1 MTFDIP
7 AAVKSVGEA
16 IKSLFD
22 YADTAKTRQSETQII
37 KELKKLE
44 KAVNAAEKM
53 FNIFFQYFEK
63 LSDEDKKEIE
73 KLLEKFQE
81 NN

>member
-1 MTFDIP
+1 MPLDITE
-7 AAVKSVGEA
+7 AVKAIGEA
-16 IKSLFD
+16 FKSLFD
-22 YADTAKTRQSETQII
+22 FAETAKTRQSETQII

>member
-1 MTFDIP
+1 MPLDITE
-7 AAVKSVGEA
+7 AVKAIGEA
-16 IKSLFD
+16 FKSLFD
-22 YADTAKTRQSETQII
+22 FAETAKTRQSETQLI

-53 FNIFFQYFEK
+53 FNIFFQYFDK

-73 KLLEKFQE
+73 KLLEKFQK

>member
-1 MTFDIP
+1 MFDISD
-7 AAVKSVGEA
+7 AIKSVGEA
-16 IKSLFD
+16 FASLFD
-22 YADTAKTRQSETQII
+22 FAETAKTRQSETQII

>member
-1 MTFDIP
+1 MPLDITE
-7 AAVKSVGEA
+7 AVKAIGEA
-16 IKSLFD
+16 FKSLFD
-22 YADTAKTRQSETQII
+22 FAETAKTRQSETQII

-73 KLLEKFQE
+73 KLLKKFQE

>member
-1 MTFDIP
+1 MFDFSDAI
-7 AAVKSVGEA
+7 KSVGEA
-16 IKSLFD
+16 FKSLFD
-22 YADTAKTRQSETQII
+22 FAETAKTRQSETQII

-63 LSDEDKKEIE
+63 LSDEDKKELE

>member
-1 MTFDIP
+1 MVFDFAKAIE
-7 AAVKSVGEA
+7 KVGEA
-16 IKSLFD
+16 IKSGFS
-22 YADTAKTRQSETQII
+22 YAEKAKEHQSETQII

>member
-1 MTFDIP
+1 MPFDVAKAIETVGN
-7 AAVKSVGEA
+7 AVKGIS
-16 IKSLFD
+16 D
-22 YADTAKTRQSETQII
+22 YAKTAKKRQSETQII

-73 KLLEKFQE
+73 KLLEKFQK

>member
-1 MTFDIP
+1 MLDITS
-7 AAVKSVGEA
+7 AIKAVGEA
-16 IKSLFD
+16 FKSLFD

>member
-1 MTFDIP
+1 MSFDITE
-7 AAVKSVGEA
+7 AVKAIGEA
-16 IKSLFD
+16 FKSLFD
-22 YADTAKTRQSETQII
+22 FAETAKTRQSETQII

-53 FNIFFQYFEK
+53 FNIFFQYFDK
-63 LSDEDKKEIE
+63 LPEDDQKELE

>member
-1 MTFDIP
+1 MFDISD
-7 AAVKSVGEA
+7 VIKSVGEA
-16 IKSLFD
+16 FTSLFD
-22 YADTAKTRQSETQII
+22 FAETAKTRQSETQII

>member
-1 MTFDIP
+1 MLNIT

-16 IKSLFD
+16 FKSLFD
-22 YADTAKTRQSETQII
+22 FAETAKTRQSETQII

>member
-1 MTFDIP
+1 MFDVSDAI
-7 AAVKSVGEA
+7 KSVGEA
-16 IKSLFD
+16 FTSLFN
-22 YADTAKTRQSETQII
+22 YLKTNKEEQIDTQFLTEH
-37 KELKKLE
+37 KKLL
-44 KAVNAAEKM
+44 KAVDTAEKM
-53 FNIFFQYFEK
+53 FNIFFKSFDK

>member
-1 MTFDIP
+1 MPLDITE
-7 AAVKSVGEA
+7 AVKAIGEA
-16 IKSLFD
+16 FKSLFD
-22 YADTAKTRQSETQII
+22 FAETAKTRQSETQLI

-73 KLLEKFQE
+73 KLLEKFQK

>member
-1 MTFDIP
+1 MKDTI
-7 AAVKSVGEA
+7 KTVGEA
-16 IKSLFD
+16 FKSLFD
-22 YADTAKTRQSETQII
+22 FAKTAKTRQSETQII

-53 FNIFFQYFEK
+53 FNIFFQYFDK
-63 LSDEDKKEIE
+63 LSNEDKKEIE
-73 KLLEKFQE
+73 KLLEKFQK

>member
-1 MTFDIP
+1 MFDFSDAI
-7 AAVKSVGEA
+7 KSVGEA
-16 IKSLFD
+16 FKSLFD
-22 YADTAKTRQSETQII
+22 FAETAKTRQSETQII

>member
-1 MTFDIP
+1 MDI
-7 AAVKSVGEA
+7 ADA
-16 IKSLFD
+16 IKSIGEALTSLFNWLR
-22 YADTAKTRQSETQII
+22 TNKEEQSATQII

-73 KLLEKFQE
+73 KLLEKFQK

>member
-1 MTFDIP
+1 MFDFSDAI
-7 AAVKSVGEA
+7 KSVGEA
-16 IKSLFD
+16 FKSLFD
-22 YADTAKTRQSETQII
+22 FAETAKNRQSETQII

>member
-1 MTFDIP
+1 MLDISD
-7 AAVKSVGEA
+7 AIKSIGEA
-16 IKSLFD
+16 FKSLFD
-22 YADTAKTRQSETQII
+22 FAETAKTRQSETQII

>member
-1 MTFDIP
+1 MPFDCADAI
-7 AAVKSVGEA
+7 KSIGEA
-16 IKSLFD
+16 FKSLFD
-22 YADTAKTRQSETQII
+22 FAETAKTRQSETQII

>member
-1 MTFDIP
+1 MPFDVAKAIE
-7 AAVKSVGEA
+7 AVGNA
-16 IKSLFD
+16 IKCISD
-22 YADTAKTRQSETQII
+22 YAKTAKKRQSETQII

-44 KAVNAAEKM
+44 KAVDTAEKM
-53 FNIFFQYFEK
+53 FNIFFKYYEQ
-63 LSDEDKKEIE
+63 LSEDDKEEIE